1 MYGGAIHPELRRCHV
16 PHRPRP
22 PNQPETEMP
31 TLHLPAA
38 HTDTDVELAAAV
50 AGVVGSHELYVAWTH
65 GEGAGLPPE
74 VETVLDEPSEPVA
87 PSPFS
92 EVVVAMVQ
100 GLAALW
106 QALIHPPDTGAELPP
121 AEEPRT
127 TRPAAGEPSA

>member
-1 MYGGAIHPELRRCHV
+1 
-16 PHRPRP
+16 
-22 PNQPETEMP
+22 MP

-38 HTDTDVELAAAV
+38 HTDTDVDLAAAV

-74 VETVLDEPSEPVA
+74 IETVLDEPHEPVA

-106 QALIHPPDTGAELPP
+106 QALIHPPETRAELPP